1 MRIDTSLIFN
11 YLQMDP
17 FLISALGSLGSA
29 AIGGIGS
36 LISSGKANE
45 NAIYMQRIQN
55 NFNKQQ
61 ATTSWNRAVD
71 MWNRQNVYNSPKEQ
85 MNRLLQANLNPN
97 LMYGQGSVGN
107 ASSSPSP
114 DTPRG
119 VELPNSYRY
128 DNGVGGLFSSI
139 ADSINSYVSMQR
151 QIAEIDQLKA
161 NKNLTDT
168 TANLRKLDA
177 ISREKNN
184 AKSDV
189 ELKYLDDIY
198 QAQLRQ
204 MDNRSILDRSNAEF
218 VDQRR
223 LQFEAE
229 RPLRLQ
235 MLEQSLNRLS
245 FLNSLNPLTRQHL
258 IFRIGNL
265 SLQKRGRELEN
276 HITDTLIKSG
286 VNLRG
291 GALERGVNMIMDII
305 ESGDFSLSN
314 LGKAISIGALGFLT
328 K

>member
-1 MRIDTSLIFN
+1 
-11 YLQMDP
+11 MDP
-17 FLISALGSLGSA
+17 FLIGALGSLGSA

-36 LISSGKANE
+36 LISGGKANE

-61 ATTSWNRAVD
+61 ATTSWKRAVD

-189 ELKYLDDIY
+189 ELKYLDEIY

-204 MDNRSILDRSNAEF
+204 MDNRSILDRANAEF

-223 LQFEAE
+223 LQFAAE

-258 IFRIGNL
+258 IFRVGNL
-265 SLQKRGRELEN
+265 ALQMKGRELEN

-305 ESGDFSLSN
+305 ESGDFSLNS
-314 LGKAISIGALGFLT
+314 LGKAVSVGALGFLT

>member
-1 MRIDTSLIFN
+1 
-11 YLQMDP
+11 MDP
-17 FLISALGSLGSA
+17 FLIGALGSLGSA

-36 LISSGKANE
+36 LISSDKAND

-71 MWNRQNVYNSPKEQ
+71 MWNRQNIYNSPKEQ

-168 TANLRKLDA
+168 TANLRKLEA

-204 MDNRSILDRSNAEF
+204 MDNRSILDRANAEF

-265 SLQKRGRELEN
+265 SLQMKGRELEN
-276 HITDTLIKSG
+276 HITNTLIKSG

-305 ESGDFSLSN
+305 ESGDFSLSS
-314 LGKAISIGALGFLT
+314 LGKAISVGALGFLT

>member
-1 MRIDTSLIFN
+1 
-11 YLQMDP
+11 MDP
-17 FLISALGSLGSA
+17 FLIGALGSLGSA

-61 ATTSWNRAVD
+61 ATTSWKRAVD

-119 VELPNSYRY
+119 VDLPNSYRY

-189 ELKYLDDIY
+189 ELKYLDEIY

-204 MDNRSILDRSNAEF
+204 MDNRSILDRANAEF

-223 LQFEAE
+223 LQFAAE

-235 MLEQSLNRLS
+235 VLEQNLNRLS

-265 SLQKRGRELEN
+265 ALQMKGRDLEN

-305 ESGDFSLSN
+305 ESGDFTLGS
-314 LGKAISIGALGFLT
+314 LGKAISVGALGFLT

>member
-1 MRIDTSLIFN
+1 
-11 YLQMDP
+11 MDP
-17 FLISALGSLGSA
+17 FLIGALGSLGSA

-36 LISSGKANE
+36 LISGGKANE

-61 ATTSWNRAVD
+61 ATTSWRRALD

-119 VELPNSYRY
+119 VDLPNSYRY

-189 ELKYLDDIY
+189 ELKYLDEIY

-204 MDNRSILDRSNAEF
+204 MDNRSILDRANAEF

-223 LQFEAE
+223 LQFAAE

-235 MLEQSLNRLS
+235 VLEQNLNRLS

-265 SLQKRGRELEN
+265 ALQMKGRDLEN
-276 HITDTLIKSG
+276 HITNTLIKSG

-305 ESGDFSLSN
+305 ESGDFTLNS
-314 LGKAISIGALGFLT
+314 LGKAISVGALGFLT

>member
-1 MRIDTSLIFN
+1 
-11 YLQMDP
+11 MDP
-17 FLISALGSLGSA
+17 FLIAALGSLGSA

-61 ATTSWNRAVD
+61 ATTSWKRAVD

-119 VELPNSYRY
+119 VDLPNSYRY

-189 ELKYLDDIY
+189 ELKYLDEIY

-204 MDNRSILDRSNAEF
+204 MDNRSILDRANAEF

-223 LQFEAE
+223 LQFAAE

-235 MLEQSLNRLS
+235 VLEQNLNRLS

-265 SLQKRGRELEN
+265 ALQMKGRDLEN

-305 ESGDFSLSN
+305 ESGDFTLGS
-314 LGKAISIGALGFLT
+314 LGKAISVGALGFLT

>member
-1 MRIDTSLIFN
+1 
-11 YLQMDP
+11 MDP
-17 FLISALGSLGSA
+17 FLIGALGSLGSA

-61 ATTSWNRAVD
+61 ATTSWKRAVD

-119 VELPNSYRY
+119 VDLPNSYRY

-189 ELKYLDDIY
+189 ELKYLDEIY

-204 MDNRSILDRSNAEF
+204 MDNRSILDRANAEF

-223 LQFEAE
+223 LQFAAE

-235 MLEQSLNRLS
+235 VLEQNLNRLS

-265 SLQKRGRELEN
+265 ALQMKGRDLEN
-276 HITDTLIKSG
+276 HITNTLIKSG

-305 ESGDFSLSN
+305 ESGDFTLGS
-314 LGKAISIGALGFLT
+314 LGKAISVGALGFLT

>member
-1 MRIDTSLIFN
+1 
-11 YLQMDP
+11 MDP
-17 FLISALGSLGSA
+17 FLIGALGSLGSA

-119 VELPNSYRY
+119 VDLPNSYRY

-189 ELKYLDDIY
+189 ELKYLDEIY

-204 MDNRSILDRSNAEF
+204 MDNRSILDRANAEF

-223 LQFEAE
+223 LQFAAE

-235 MLEQSLNRLS
+235 MLEQSFNRLS

-265 SLQKRGRELEN
+265 ALQMKGRELEN
-276 HITDTLIKSG
+276 HITNTLIKSG

-305 ESGDFSLSN
+305 ESGDFSLSS
-314 LGKAISIGALGFLT
+314 LGKAVSVGALGFLT

>member
-1 MRIDTSLIFN
+1 
-11 YLQMDP
+11 MDP
-17 FLISALGSLGSA
+17 FLIGALGSLGSA

-61 ATTSWNRAVD
+61 ATTSWKRAVD

-119 VELPNSYRY
+119 VDLPNSYRY

-189 ELKYLDDIY
+189 ELKYLDEIY

-204 MDNRSILDRSNAEF
+204 MDNRSILDRANAEF

-223 LQFEAE
+223 LQFAAE

-265 SLQKRGRELEN
+265 SLQMKGRELEN
-276 HITDTLIKSG
+276 HITNTLIKSG

-305 ESGDFSLSN
+305 ESGDFSLSS
-314 LGKAISIGALGFLT
+314 LGKAVSVGALGFLT

>member
-1 MRIDTSLIFN
+1 
-11 YLQMDP
+11 MDP
-17 FLISALGSLGSA
+17 FLIGALGSLGSA

-61 ATTSWNRAVD
+61 ATTSWKRAVD

-119 VELPNSYRY
+119 VDLPNSYRY

-189 ELKYLDDIY
+189 ELKYLDEIY

-204 MDNRSILDRSNAEF
+204 MDNRSILDRANAEF

-223 LQFEAE
+223 LQFAAE

-235 MLEQSLNRLS
+235 VLEQNLNRLS

-265 SLQKRGRELEN
+265 ALQMKGRDLEN
-276 HITDTLIKSG
+276 QKC
-286 VNLRG
+286 
-291 GALERGVNMIMDII
+291 E
-305 ESGDFSLSN
+305 F
-314 LGKAISIGALGFLT
+314 
-328 K
+328 

>member
-1 MRIDTSLIFN
+1 
-11 YLQMDP
+11 MDP

-36 LISSGKANE
+36 VISGSKANE

-55 NFNKQQ
+55 NFNKRQ

-71 MWNRQNVYNSPKEQ
+71 MWNRQNIYNSPKEQ

-189 ELKYLDDIY
+189 ELKYLDEIY

-204 MDNRSILDRSNAEF
+204 MDNRSILDRANAEF

-223 LQFEAE
+223 LQFAAE

-258 IFRIGNL
+258 IFRVGNL
-265 SLQKRGRELEN
+265 ALQMKGRELEN

-305 ESGDFSLSN
+305 ESGDFSLNS
-314 LGKAISIGALGFLT
+314 LGKAISVGALGFLT

>member
-1 MRIDTSLIFN
+1 
-11 YLQMDP
+11 MDP
-17 FLISALGSLGSA
+17 FLIGALGSLGSA

-61 ATTSWNRAVD
+61 ATTSWKRAVD

-119 VELPNSYRY
+119 VDLPNSYRY

-189 ELKYLDDIY
+189 ELKYLDEIY

-204 MDNRSILDRSNAEF
+204 MDNRSILDRANAEF

-223 LQFEAE
+223 LQFAAE

-235 MLEQSLNRLS
+235 MLEQSFSRLS

-265 SLQKRGRELEN
+265 ALQMKGRELEN
-276 HITDTLIKSG
+276 HITNTLIKSG

-305 ESGDFSLSN
+305 ESGDFSLSS
-314 LGKAISIGALGFLT
+314 LGKAVSVGALGFLT

>member
-1 MRIDTSLIFN
+1 
-11 YLQMDP
+11 MDP
-17 FLISALGSLGSA
+17 LLIGALGSLGSA

-36 LISSGKANE
+36 LISGGKANE

-61 ATTSWNRAVD
+61 ATTSWKRAVD

-119 VELPNSYRY
+119 VDLPNSYRY

-189 ELKYLDDIY
+189 ELKYLDEIY

-204 MDNRSILDRSNAEF
+204 MDNRSILDRANAEF

-223 LQFEAE
+223 LQFAAE

-235 MLEQSLNRLS
+235 VLEQNLNRLS

-265 SLQKRGRELEN
+265 ALQMKGRDLEN

-305 ESGDFSLSN
+305 ESGDFTLGS
-314 LGKAISIGALGFLT
+314 LGKAISVGALGFLT

>member
-1 MRIDTSLIFN
+1 
-11 YLQMDP
+11 MDP
-17 FLISALGSLGSA
+17 FLIGALGSLGSA

-61 ATTSWNRAVD
+61 ATTSWKRAVD

-119 VELPNSYRY
+119 VDLPNSYRY

-189 ELKYLDDIY
+189 ELKYLDEIY

-204 MDNRSILDRSNAEF
+204 MDNRSILDRANAEF

-223 LQFEAE
+223 LQFAAE

-235 MLEQSLNRLS
+235 MLEQSFSRLS

-265 SLQKRGRELEN
+265 ALQMKGRELEN

-305 ESGDFSLSN
+305 ESGDFSLNS
-314 LGKAISIGALGFLT
+314 LGKAISVGALGFLT

>member
-1 MRIDTSLIFN
+1 
-11 YLQMDP
+11 MDP
-17 FLISALGSLGSA
+17 FLIGALGSLGSA

-61 ATTSWNRAVD
+61 ATTSWNRAID
-71 MWNRQNVYNSPKEQ
+71 MWQRQNIYNSPKEQ

-107 ASSSPSP
+107 SSSSPSP

-204 MDNRSILDRSNAEF
+204 MDNRSILDRANAEF

-223 LQFEAE
+223 LQFEYE

-265 SLQKRGRELEN
+265 SLQMKGRELEN
-276 HITDTLIKSG
+276 HITNTLIKSG

-291 GALERGVNMIMDII
+291 GALERGVNLIMDII
-305 ESGDFSLSN
+305 ESGDFSLSS
-314 LGKAISIGALGFLT
+314 LGKAISVGALGFLT

>member
-1 MRIDTSLIFN
+1 
-11 YLQMDP
+11 MDP
-17 FLISALGSLGSA
+17 FLIGALGSLGSA

-71 MWNRQNVYNSPKEQ
+71 MWNRQRVYNSPKEQ

-107 ASSSPSP
+107 VSSSPSP

-119 VELPNSYRY
+119 VDLPNSYRY

-189 ELKYLDDIY
+189 ELKYLDEIY

-204 MDNRSILDRSNAEF
+204 MDNRSILDRANAEF

-223 LQFEAE
+223 LQFAAE

-235 MLEQSLNRLS
+235 MLEQSFNRLS

-265 SLQKRGRELEN
+265 ALQMKGRELEN
-276 HITDTLIKSG
+276 HITNTLIKSG

-305 ESGDFSLSN
+305 ESGDFSLSS
-314 LGKAISIGALGFLT
+314 LGKAFSVGALGFLT

>member
-1 MRIDTSLIFN
+1 
-11 YLQMDP
+11 MDP
-17 FLISALGSLGSA
+17 FLIGALGSLGSA

-61 ATTSWNRAVD
+61 ATTSWKRAVD

-189 ELKYLDDIY
+189 ELKYLDEIY

-204 MDNRSILDRSNAEF
+204 MDNRSILDRANAEF

-223 LQFEAE
+223 LQFAAE

-235 MLEQSLNRLS
+235 MLEQSFSRLS

-265 SLQKRGRELEN
+265 ALQMKGRELEN
-276 HITDTLIKSG
+276 HITNTLIKSG

-305 ESGDFSLSN
+305 ESGDFSLNS
-314 LGKAISIGALGFLT
+314 LGKAVSVGALGFLT

>member
-1 MRIDTSLIFN
+1 
-11 YLQMDP
+11 MDP
-17 FLISALGSLGSA
+17 FLIGALGSLGSA

-36 LISSGKANE
+36 LISGGKANE

-61 ATTSWNRAVD
+61 ATTSWKRAVD

-189 ELKYLDDIY
+189 ELKYLDEIY

-204 MDNRSILDRSNAEF
+204 MDNRSILDRANAEF

-223 LQFEAE
+223 LQFAAE

-235 MLEQSLNRLS
+235 MLEQSFNRLS

-265 SLQKRGRELEN
+265 ALQMKGRELEN
-276 HITDTLIKSG
+276 HITNTLIKSG

-305 ESGDFSLSN
+305 ESGDFSLNS
-314 LGKAISIGALGFLT
+314 LGKAVSVGALGFLT

>member
-1 MRIDTSLIFN
+1 
-11 YLQMDP
+11 MDP

-36 LISSGKANE
+36 LISSDKANE

-61 ATTSWNRAVD
+61 ATTSWNRAID
-71 MWNRQNVYNSPKEQ
+71 MWNRQNIYNSPKEQ

-168 TANLRKLDA
+168 TANLRKLEA

-204 MDNRSILDRSNAEF
+204 MDNRSILDRANAEF

-223 LQFEAE
+223 LQFESE

-265 SLQKRGRELEN
+265 SLQMKGRELEN
-276 HITDTLIKSG
+276 HITNTLIKSG

-305 ESGDFSLSN
+305 ESGDFSLSS
-314 LGKAISIGALGFLT
+314 LGKAISVGALGFLT

>member
-1 MRIDTSLIFN
+1 
-11 YLQMDP
+11 MDP
-17 FLISALGSLGSA
+17 ILIGALGALGSA

-36 LISSGKANE
+36 LISGGKANE

-61 ATTSWNRAVD
+61 AATSWKRAVD

-139 ADSINSYVSMQR
+139 ADSINTYVSMQR

-189 ELKYLDDIY
+189 ELKYLDEIY

-204 MDNRSILDRSNAEF
+204 MDNRSILDRANAEF
-218 VDQRR
+218 IDQRR
-223 LQFEAE
+223 LQFAAE

-235 MLEQSLNRLS
+235 MLEQSFNRLS

-265 SLQKRGRELEN
+265 ALQMKGRELEN

-305 ESGDFSLSN
+305 ESGDFSLNS
-314 LGKAISIGALGFLT
+314 LGKAVSVGALGFLT

>member
-1 MRIDTSLIFN
+1 
-11 YLQMDP
+11 MDP
-17 FLISALGSLGSA
+17 FLIGALGSLGSA

-36 LISSGKANE
+36 LISGGKANE

-61 ATTSWNRAVD
+61 ATTSWKRAVD

-189 ELKYLDDIY
+189 ELKYLDEIY

-204 MDNRSILDRSNAEF
+204 MDNRSILDRANAEF

-223 LQFEAE
+223 LQFAAE

-265 SLQKRGRELEN
+265 SLQMKGRELEN
-276 HITDTLIKSG
+276 HITNTLIKSG

-305 ESGDFSLSN
+305 ESGDFSLNS
-314 LGKAISIGALGFLT
+314 LGKAVSVGALGFLT

>member
-1 MRIDTSLIFN
+1 
-11 YLQMDP
+11 MDP
-17 FLISALGSLGSA
+17 FLIGALGSLGSA

-61 ATTSWNRAVD
+61 ATTSWKRAVD

-189 ELKYLDDIY
+189 ELKYLDEIY

-204 MDNRSILDRSNAEF
+204 MDNRSILDRANAEF

-223 LQFEAE
+223 LQFAAE

-235 MLEQSLNRLS
+235 MLEQSFNRLS

-265 SLQKRGRELEN
+265 ALQMKGRELEN

-305 ESGDFSLSN
+305 ESGDFSLNS
-314 LGKAISIGALGFLT
+314 LGKAISVGALGFLT

>member
-1 MRIDTSLIFN
+1 
-11 YLQMDP
+11 MDP
-17 FLISALGSLGSA
+17 FLIGALGSLGSA

-189 ELKYLDDIY
+189 ELKYLDEIY

-204 MDNRSILDRSNAEF
+204 MDNRSILDRANAEF

-223 LQFEAE
+223 LQFAAE

-235 MLEQSLNRLS
+235 MLEQSFSRLS

-265 SLQKRGRELEN
+265 ALQMKGRELEN
-276 HITDTLIKSG
+276 HITNTLIKSG

-305 ESGDFSLSN
+305 ESGDFSLNS
-314 LGKAISIGALGFLT
+314 LGKAVSVGALGFLT

>member
-1 MRIDTSLIFN
+1 
-11 YLQMDP
+11 MDP
-17 FLISALGSLGSA
+17 FLIGALGSLGSA

-119 VELPNSYRY
+119 VDLPNSYRY

-189 ELKYLDDIY
+189 ELKYLDEIY

-204 MDNRSILDRSNAEF
+204 MDNRSILDRANAEF

-223 LQFEAE
+223 LQFAAE

-235 MLEQSLNRLS
+235 MLEQSFNRLS

-265 SLQKRGRELEN
+265 ALQMKGRELEN

-305 ESGDFSLSN
+305 ESGDFSLSS
-314 LGKAISIGALGFLT
+314 LGKAVSVGALGFLT

>member
-1 MRIDTSLIFN
+1 
-11 YLQMDP
+11 MDP
-17 FLISALGSLGSA
+17 FLIGALGSLGSA

-36 LISSGKANE
+36 LISGGKANE

-61 ATTSWNRAVD
+61 ATTSWKRAVD

-119 VELPNSYRY
+119 VDLPNSYRY

-189 ELKYLDDIY
+189 ELKYLDEIY

-204 MDNRSILDRSNAEF
+204 MDNRSILDRANAEF

-223 LQFEAE
+223 LQFAAE

-235 MLEQSLNRLS
+235 VLEQNLNRLS

-265 SLQKRGRELEN
+265 ALQMKGRDLEN

-305 ESGDFSLSN
+305 ESGDFTLGS
-314 LGKAISIGALGFLT
+314 LGKAISVGALGFLT

>member
-1 MRIDTSLIFN
+1 
-11 YLQMDP
+11 MDP
-17 FLISALGSLGSA
+17 FLIGALGSLGSA

-61 ATTSWNRAVD
+61 ATTSWKRAVD

-189 ELKYLDDIY
+189 ELKYLDEIY

-204 MDNRSILDRSNAEF
+204 MDNRSILDRANAEF

-223 LQFEAE
+223 LQFAAE

-265 SLQKRGRELEN
+265 SLQMKGRELEN
-276 HITDTLIKSG
+276 HITNTLIKSG

-305 ESGDFSLSN
+305 ESGDFSLNS
-314 LGKAISIGALGFLT
+314 LGKAVSVGALGFLT

>member
-1 MRIDTSLIFN
+1 
-11 YLQMDP
+11 MDP
-17 FLISALGSLGSA
+17 FLIGALGSLGSA

-119 VELPNSYRY
+119 VDLPNSYRY

-189 ELKYLDDIY
+189 ELKYLDEIY

-204 MDNRSILDRSNAEF
+204 MDNRSILDRANAEF

-223 LQFEAE
+223 LQFAAE

-235 MLEQSLNRLS
+235 VLEQNLNRLS

-265 SLQKRGRELEN
+265 ALQMKGRDLEN
-276 HITDTLIKSG
+276 HITNTLIKSG

-305 ESGDFSLSN
+305 ESGDFTLGS
-314 LGKAISIGALGFLT
+314 LGKAISVGALGFLT

>member
-1 MRIDTSLIFN
+1 
-11 YLQMDP
+11 MDP
-17 FLISALGSLGSA
+17 FLIGALGSLGSA

-119 VELPNSYRY
+119 VDLPNSYRY

-189 ELKYLDDIY
+189 ELKYLDEIY

-204 MDNRSILDRSNAEF
+204 MDNRSILDRANAEF

-223 LQFEAE
+223 LQFAAE

-235 MLEQSLNRLS
+235 MLEQSFNRLS

-265 SLQKRGRELEN
+265 ALQMKGRELEN

-305 ESGDFSLSN
+305 ESGDFSLGS
-314 LGKAISIGALGFLT
+314 LGKAISVGALGFLT

>member
-1 MRIDTSLIFN
+1 
-11 YLQMDP
+11 MDP
-17 FLISALGSLGSA
+17 FLIGALGSLGSA

-61 ATTSWNRAVD
+61 ATTSWKRAVD

-189 ELKYLDDIY
+189 ELKYLDEIY

-204 MDNRSILDRSNAEF
+204 MDNRSILDRANAEF

-223 LQFEAE
+223 LQFAAE

-265 SLQKRGRELEN
+265 ALQMKGRELEN
-276 HITDTLIKSG
+276 HITNTLIKSG

-305 ESGDFSLSN
+305 ESGDFSLNS
-314 LGKAISIGALGFLT
+314 LGKAISVGALGFLT

>member
-1 MRIDTSLIFN
+1 
-11 YLQMDP
+11 MDP

-61 ATTSWNRAVD
+61 ATTSWNRAID
-71 MWNRQNVYNSPKEQ
+71 MWNRQNIYNSPKEQ

-168 TANLRKLDA
+168 TANLRKLEA

-204 MDNRSILDRSNAEF
+204 MDNRSILDRANAEF

-223 LQFEAE
+223 LQFESE

-265 SLQKRGRELEN
+265 SLQMKGRELEN
-276 HITDTLIKSG
+276 HITNTLIKSG

-305 ESGDFSLSN
+305 ESGDFSLSS
-314 LGKAISIGALGFLT
+314 LGKAISVGALGFLT

>member
-1 MRIDTSLIFN
+1 
-11 YLQMDP
+11 MDP
-17 FLISALGSLGSA
+17 FLIGALGSLGSA

-61 ATTSWNRAVD
+61 ATTSWKRAVD

-119 VELPNSYRY
+119 VDLPNSYRY

-189 ELKYLDDIY
+189 ELKYLDEIY

-204 MDNRSILDRSNAEF
+204 MDNRSILDRANAEF

-223 LQFEAE
+223 LQFAAE

-235 MLEQSLNRLS
+235 MLEQSFNRLS

-265 SLQKRGRELEN
+265 ALQMKGRELEN
-276 HITDTLIKSG
+276 HITNTLIKSG

-305 ESGDFSLSN
+305 ESGDFSLSS
-314 LGKAISIGALGFLT
+314 LGKAVSVGALGFLT

>member
-1 MRIDTSLIFN
+1 
-11 YLQMDP
+11 MDP
-17 FLISALGSLGSA
+17 FLIGALGSLGSA

-36 LISSGKANE
+36 LISGGKANE

-61 ATTSWNRAVD
+61 ATTSWKRAVD

-189 ELKYLDDIY
+189 ELKYLDEIY
-198 QAQLRQ
+198 QSQLRQ
-204 MDNRSILDRSNAEF
+204 MDNRSILDRANAEF

-223 LQFEAE
+223 LQFAAE

-265 SLQKRGRELEN
+265 SLQMKGRELEN
-276 HITDTLIKSG
+276 HITNTLIKSG

-305 ESGDFSLSN
+305 ESGDFSLNS
-314 LGKAISIGALGFLT
+314 LGKAVSVGALGFLT

>member
-1 MRIDTSLIFN
+1 
-11 YLQMDP
+11 MDP
-17 FLISALGSLGSA
+17 FLIGALGSLGSA

-36 LISSGKANE
+36 LISGGKANE

-61 ATTSWNRAVD
+61 ATTSWKRAVD

-85 MNRLLQANLNPN
+85 INRLLQANLNPN

-119 VELPNSYRY
+119 VDLPNSYRY

-189 ELKYLDDIY
+189 ELKYLDEIY

-204 MDNRSILDRSNAEF
+204 MDNRSILDRANAEF

-223 LQFEAE
+223 LQFAAE

-235 MLEQSLNRLS
+235 VLEQNLNRLS

-265 SLQKRGRELEN
+265 ALQMKGRELEN
-276 HITDTLIKSG
+276 HITNTLIKSG

-305 ESGDFSLSN
+305 ESGDFTLGS
-314 LGKAISIGALGFLT
+314 LGKAISVGALGFLT

>member
-1 MRIDTSLIFN
+1 
-11 YLQMDP
+11 MDP
-17 FLISALGSLGSA
+17 FLVSALGSLGSA

-36 LISSGKANE
+36 VISGSKANE

-55 NFNKQQ
+55 NFNKRQ

-189 ELKYLDDIY
+189 ELKYLDEIY

-204 MDNRSILDRSNAEF
+204 MDNRSILDRANAEF

-223 LQFEAE
+223 LQFAAE

-258 IFRIGNL
+258 IFRVGNL
-265 SLQKRGRELEN
+265 ALQMKGRELEN

-305 ESGDFSLSN
+305 ESGDFSLNS
-314 LGKAISIGALGFLT
+314 LGKAISVGALGFLT

>member
-1 MRIDTSLIFN
+1 
-11 YLQMDP
+11 MDP
-17 FLISALGSLGSA
+17 FLIGALGSLGSA
-29 AIGGIGS
+29 AIGSIGPV
-36 LISSGKANE
+36 ISSGKANE

-128 DNGVGGLFSSI
+128 DNGVGGVFSSI

-161 NKNLTDT
+161 NKNLTET

-189 ELKYLDDIY
+189 ELKYLDEIY

-204 MDNRSILDRSNAEF
+204 MDNRSILDRANAEF

-223 LQFEAE
+223 LQFAAE

-265 SLQKRGRELEN
+265 GLQMKGRELEN
-276 HITDTLIKSG
+276 HITNTLIKSG

-305 ESGDFSLSN
+305 ESGDFSLNS
-314 LGKAISIGALGFLT
+314 LGKAVSVGALGFLT

>member
-1 MRIDTSLIFN
+1 
-11 YLQMDP
+11 MDP
-17 FLISALGSLGSA
+17 FLIGALGSLGSA
-29 AIGGIGS
+29 AIGDIGS

-61 ATTSWNRAVD
+61 ATTSWKRAVD

-189 ELKYLDDIY
+189 ELKYLDEIY

-204 MDNRSILDRSNAEF
+204 MDNRSILDRANAEF

-223 LQFEAE
+223 LQFAAE

-235 MLEQSLNRLS
+235 MLEQSFNRLS

-265 SLQKRGRELEN
+265 ALQMKGRELEN
-276 HITDTLIKSG
+276 HITNTLIKFG

-305 ESGDFSLSN
+305 ESGDFSLNS
-314 LGKAISIGALGFLT
+314 LGKAVSVGALGFLT

>member
-1 MRIDTSLIFN
+1 
-11 YLQMDP
+11 MDP
-17 FLISALGSLGSA
+17 FLIGALGSLGSA

-119 VELPNSYRY
+119 VDLPNSYRY

-189 ELKYLDDIY
+189 ELKYLDEIY

-204 MDNRSILDRSNAEF
+204 MDNRSILDRANAEF

-223 LQFEAE
+223 LQFAAE

-235 MLEQSLNRLS
+235 MLEQSFNRLS

-265 SLQKRGRELEN
+265 ALQMKGRELEN
-276 HITDTLIKSG
+276 HITDTLINSG

-305 ESGDFSLSN
+305 ESGDFSLNS
-314 LGKAISIGALGFLT
+314 LGKAVSVGALGFLT

>member
-1 MRIDTSLIFN
+1 
-11 YLQMDP
+11 MDP
-17 FLISALGSLGSA
+17 FLIGALGSLGSA

-36 LISSGKANE
+36 LISGGKANE

-61 ATTSWNRAVD
+61 ATTSWKRAVD
-71 MWNRQNVYNSPKEQ
+71 MWNRNNVYNSPKEQ

-119 VELPNSYRY
+119 VDLPNSYRY

-189 ELKYLDDIY
+189 ELKYLDEIY

-204 MDNRSILDRSNAEF
+204 MDNRSILDRANAEF

-223 LQFEAE
+223 LQFAAE

-235 MLEQSLNRLS
+235 VLEQNLNRLS

-265 SLQKRGRELEN
+265 ALQMKGRDLEN

-305 ESGDFSLSN
+305 ESGDFTLGS
-314 LGKAISIGALGFLT
+314 LGKAISVGALGFLT

>member
-1 MRIDTSLIFN
+1 
-11 YLQMDP
+11 MDP
-17 FLISALGSLGSA
+17 FLIGALGSLGSA

-61 ATTSWNRAVD
+61 ATTSWKRAVD

-189 ELKYLDDIY
+189 ELKYLDEIY

-204 MDNRSILDRSNAEF
+204 MDNRSILDRANAEF

-223 LQFEAE
+223 LQFAAE

-235 MLEQSLNRLS
+235 MLEQSFNRLS

-265 SLQKRGRELEN
+265 ALQLKGRELEN

-305 ESGDFSLSN
+305 ESGDFSLNS
-314 LGKAISIGALGFLT
+314 LGKAISVGALGFLT

>member
-1 MRIDTSLIFN
+1 
-11 YLQMDP
+11 MDP
-17 FLISALGSLGSA
+17 FLIGALGSLGSA

-61 ATTSWNRAVD
+61 ATTSWKRAVD

-189 ELKYLDDIY
+189 ELKYLDEIY

-204 MDNRSILDRSNAEF
+204 MDNRSILDRANAEF

-223 LQFEAE
+223 LQFAAE

-235 MLEQSLNRLS
+235 MLEQSFNRLS

-265 SLQKRGRELEN
+265 ALQMKGRELEN
-276 HITDTLIKSG
+276 HITNTLIKSG

-305 ESGDFSLSN
+305 ESGDFSLNS
-314 LGKAISIGALGFLT
+314 LGKAISVGALGFLT